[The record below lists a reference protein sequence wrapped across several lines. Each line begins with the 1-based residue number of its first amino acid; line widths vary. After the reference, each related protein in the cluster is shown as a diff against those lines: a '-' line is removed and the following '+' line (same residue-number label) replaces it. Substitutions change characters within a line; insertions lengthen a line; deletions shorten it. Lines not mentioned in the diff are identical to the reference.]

1 MLLLFLPP
9 SGRGAPSLLPTARA
23 CLPARRPPPAAR
35 RGCLRGGRVTCR
47 GSCLEIRRLRRGL
60 LPGPASP
67 SAPRRRPIQS
77 LTRLGG
83 WGGLGG
89 EATPGGAVATPPRP
103 ATSVGGS
110 GAAVSWAAV
119 RRPGD
124 GESLAGLLP
133 SGAGRCAPDLALWG
147 ARLPFGVLPDAR
159 GTLPVSR
166 RKSFPR
172 ARGSR
177 TVCLAG
183 RQLGGPGSHRTL
195 AAPRAGRL
203 GGRWPR
209 SRAGSVPRGSLSGSS
224 TLVEM
229 CDCVMNSSSV

>member
-1 MLLLFLPP
+1 RPGRPPPCALPFAA
-9 SGRGAPSLLPTARA
+9 RLPR
-23 CLPARRPPPAAR
+23 ARRPPPAAGVCEAAGSPVAAAAWKSGASAVGSCPAPPAPR
-35 RGCLRGGRVTCR
+35 PRAGGRFKVC
-47 GSCLEIRRLRRGL
+47 
-60 LPGPASP
+60 PAW
-67 SAPRRRPIQS
+67 
-77 LTRLGG
+77 GVG
-83 WGGLGG
+83 GGLGG

-203 GGRWPR
+203 GGRWPA